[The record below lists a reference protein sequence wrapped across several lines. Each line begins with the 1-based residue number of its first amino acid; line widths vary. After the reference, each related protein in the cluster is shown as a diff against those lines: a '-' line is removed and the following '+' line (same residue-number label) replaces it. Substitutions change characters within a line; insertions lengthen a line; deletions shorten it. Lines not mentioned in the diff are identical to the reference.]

1 MTKLRDDS
9 NNGNMAV
16 PKDNSRC
23 AILKARVHVA
33 MHLVK
38 LETQNITNSRF
49 RSSTVD
55 LCVSI
60 LSLLAPIL
68 NIGPKLVQKGS
79 KIGPKN
85 D

>member
-1 MTKLRDDS
+1 MR
-9 NNGNMAV
+9 
-16 PKDNSRC
+16 
-23 AILKARVHVA
+23 
-33 MHLVK
+33 LVK

-68 NIGPKLVQKGS
+68 NIGPKLLQKGS